1 MYDIR
6 PNLVIGFHG
15 CDKTTS
21 ESLLK
26 NTNSIEKSQK
36 PHDWLG
42 HGIYFWENNL
52 QRAWDWAKDKE
63 NRGEIKE
70 AAVVGA
76 ILHLGMCCDFMDSQ
90 SINLLNAYY
99 KLMKINYEALDRQ
112 LPQNKDARR
121 DFHKDK
127 LIREL
132 DCAVI
137 EFMHEQIFDTYQQQ
151 VAENGYSN
159 IKIFESTRGV
169 FTEGGEAFPGSA
181 IQTKNHVQI
190 CIRNLNCIKGFFLPR
205 EEQDF
210 IAGLDNEYKLKRV
223 KSVTG
228 QR

>member
-1 MYDIR
+1 MYEIR

-15 CDKTTS
+15 CDKTTR
-21 ESLLK
+21 ESLLE
-26 NTNSIEKSQK
+26 NNNSIEKSEK

-63 NRGEIKE
+63 SRGEIKE

-76 ILHLGMCCDFMDSQ
+76 ILHLGICCDFMDSQ
-90 SINLLNAYY
+90 SINLLTAYY
-99 KLMKINYEALDRQ
+99 NLMKVNYEALGKP
-112 LPQNKDARR
+112 LPENKDARR
-121 DFHKDK
+121 DIYNDK

-132 DCAVI
+132 DCAAI
-137 EFMHEQIFDTYQQQ
+137 EFMHEQIFDTYQRQ
-151 VAENGYSN
+151 VAGNGYSN

-181 IQTKNHVQI
+181 IQKKNHVQI

-205 EEQDF
+205 TEGDF
-210 IAGLDNEYKLKRV
+210 IADLDSEYKHKRATSITV
-223 KSVTG
+223 KK
-228 QR
+228 